1 MLKRVE
7 QPPVNPLLRDPERHD
22 FWPAF
27 ILVIIAGMLLFCGGW
42 HVTRVETSDGD
53 AAREIQLIKSFAS
66 GGLQFVDSVSVPDPA
81 SFDDPAAAAAAVEGW
96 ERESARAAATR
107 GKVRVNTGATAPCP
121 T

>member
-53 AAREIQLIKSFAS
+53 AAREIQLIKAFAS

-81 SFDDPAAAAAAVEGW
+81 SFDDPAAAAEAL
-96 ERESARAAATR
+96 ERMAREEAKGSR
-107 GKVRVNTGATAPCP
+107 IKYRVNTGAADPCP